1 MNEFETKVMQ
11 HAVRWAEILEQDP
24 VNYAIKEFGMLEL
37 TWKDCFADDV
47 KKYQKE
53 LNSRDISVLEPSTN

>member
-11 HAVRWAEILEQDP
+11 HAVRRAEILEQDP

-47 KKYQKE
+47 KKYQKGK
-53 LNSRDISVLEPSTN
+53 